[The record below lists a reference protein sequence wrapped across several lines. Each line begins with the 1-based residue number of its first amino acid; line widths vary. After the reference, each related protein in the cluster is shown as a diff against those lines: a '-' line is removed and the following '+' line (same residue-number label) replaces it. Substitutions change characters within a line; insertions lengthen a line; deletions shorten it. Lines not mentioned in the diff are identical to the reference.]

1 MPAKDWESAE
11 REEDQRIYHEGFR
24 QFNAGDFFEAHE
36 VWEDVWRSAVGKQR
50 LFYQGLI
57 QAAVT
62 LVHLSRGNRRGCL
75 TVYKTCL
82 TKFDGLPAV
91 YMGLEIAPFL
101 EKLRGAIAHV
111 VDDPEAPVRP
121 NPEKRF
127 TAALQYDPFE
137 TPRETDV
144 P

>member
-1 MPAKDWESAE
+1 MTAKDWEAAE
-11 REEDQRIYHEGFR
+11 REEDKRIYHDGFR
-24 QFNAGDFFEAHE
+24 RFNEGDFFEAHE
-36 VWEDVWRSAVGKQR
+36 VWEDIWRSATGKQR
-50 LFYQGLI
+50 LFYQGMI

-75 TVYKTCL
+75 NVYTTCV

-91 YMGLEIAPFL
+91 YMGLEIGPFL

-111 VDDPEAPVRP
+111 LDDAETEVRP
-121 NPEKRF
+121 IVDTLF
-127 TAALQYDPFE
+127 TVELQYDPFAS
-137 TPRETDV
+137 PRETDV